1 MVTLLLKDFG
11 VVKREDIKSKEVFQ
25 EDPSCR
31 SALAKVSALNV
42 SNSARRAGVL
52 QLMKG
57 DALHD
62 GSVISNVVQ
71 QMEITG
77 AVTKEQAA
85 TQKKNLVHKKPLH
98 TRDLVKICILPWLC
112 EMINTPFL

>member
-11 VVKREDIKSKEVFQ
+11 VVNREDIRSKEVFQ

-31 SALAKVSALNV
+31 SAIAKVSALNV
-42 SNSARRAGVL
+42 SNNASRIGAL

-62 GSVISNVVQ
+62 GSVTFNVVQ
-71 QMEITG
+71 QMEITCV
-77 AVTKEQAA
+77 VTSKQAA
-85 TQKKNLVHKKPLH
+85 TQKKNLVQKKPLH
-98 TRDLVKICILPWLC
+98 TRDLVKIILLHAV
-112 EMINTPFL
+112 